1 GDGKI
6 GRVKD
11 GARVREHLVAG
22 DPAVT
27 RAVCAGSRVA
37 GGGDRRKAEARQNA
51 RRSRVPGVGDEERAR
66 PLMERAE
73 RIAFVELS
81 DGHKRIVPFCGS
93 GFAFATHL
101 TAPRRVSFGSNSFP
115 PASAASPTPPSA
127 GPPAGREHSPSC
139 GLAVVVAAFVKP
151 ADASPLGGDE
161 AVQGLLHSDG
171 RHLGLTLD
179 LSVAPVLKM

>member
-93 GFAFATHL
+93 GFALATDL

-115 PASAASPTPPSA
+115 AAFCSVSNASISWASV
-127 GPPAGREHSPSC
+127 GPRTLSFMWSRGRSGLVAETGGRESTRW
-139 GLAVVVAAFVKP
+139 
-151 ADASPLGGDE
+151 
-161 AVQGLLHSDG
+161 G
-171 RHLGLTLD
+171 R
-179 LSVAPVLKM
+179 SRP